1 MARLKQ
7 HLHLCVWF
15 IQLIPQERMSHFKG
29 TGSRCGGWDFWVN
42 SKAAG
47 TVSPVPL
54 TWTELYC
61 YEKEKEED
69 DIQPNI
75 VLTD

>member
-1 MARLKQ
+1 
-7 HLHLCVWF
+7 
-15 IQLIPQERMSHFKG
+15 MSHFKG